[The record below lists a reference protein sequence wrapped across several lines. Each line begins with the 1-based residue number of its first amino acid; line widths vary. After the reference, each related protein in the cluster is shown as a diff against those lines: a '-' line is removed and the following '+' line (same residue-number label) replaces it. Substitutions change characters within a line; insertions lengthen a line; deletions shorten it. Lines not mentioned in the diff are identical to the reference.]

1 MKTEKLQDALNLIDD
16 EYIEKVDKLR
26 RSKPKKNTFLLK
38 SVAIAACFCITFTAV
53 FFAFNGNN
61 TVKAEDLMEGIT
73 PNRVYKVE
81 LAENNAKVSDF
92 AVRLLQASAKE
103 GENTLISPLSVL
115 CALAMTVNGAEGE
128 TKSQMEA
135 VLGMTAEELNRY
147 IYTYIN
153 SLPQGEKYKLNLA
166 NSIWFKDSPAFTVNK
181 EFLQINADYY
191 GASIYKAPF
200 DRSTLKDINNWVDEK
215 TEGMIPNI
223 LDKIPEDVVM
233 YLVNALAFEAEWQ
246 DIYSKTQVS
255 DGKFTLEDGS
265 IQNVEFM
272 YNEEGRYI
280 ETENATG
287 FIKNYS
293 GRKYAFAAL
302 LPNEGTTV
310 AQLVASLKGEELNDI
325 LSNPKYHTV
334 KTKIPKFETE
344 YSTELREVLQSM
356 GMENAFDG
364 ILADFSKLGTSAVGN
379 IYINRVLHKTFI
391 SVGEKGTKAGAATV
405 VEMDNEGAYMD
416 PPEPKTV
423 YLNRPFVYMLI
434 DCETNTPFFIGTMMN
449 PNA

>member
-16 EYIEKVDKLR
+16 ELIENVDKLR
-26 RSKPKKNTFLLK
+26 RTKSKKKRFLLK
-38 SVAIAACFCITFTAV
+38 GIALAACFCITFTAV

-153 SLPQGEKYKLNLA
+153 SLPHGEKYKLNLA
-166 NSIWFKDSPAFTVNK
+166 NSIWFTAHERFTVNRD
-181 EFLQINADYY
+181 FLQTNADYY

-200 DRSTLKDINNWVDEK
+200 DKSTLNDINNWVDEK
-215 TEGMIPNI
+215 TEGMIPEI
-223 LDKIPEDVVM
+223 LDKIPEDAVM

-246 DIYSKTQVS
+246 DIYSKTQVREGEFS
-255 DGKFTLEDGS
+255 LEDKS
-265 IQNVEFM
+265 TVNVEFM

-280 ETENATG
+280 ETEKGTG
-287 FIKNYS
+287 FIKHYS

-310 AQLVASLKGEELNDI
+310 AQLVASLKGNELNDI

-364 ILADFSKLGTSAVGN
+364 ILADFSNLGTSSYGN
-379 IYINRVLHKTFI
+379 IFISRVLHKTFI

-405 VEMDNEGAYMD
+405 VEMMD
-416 PPEPKTV
+416 ETAVEIPDTPKTV
-423 YLNRPFVYMLI
+423 YLDRPFVYLLI